1 MAHASKVYRVESV
14 SLSFD
19 RMLPTRMVVKA
30 KGITS
35 TPDWSEARLIPYIY
49 VSPPADGIQEC
60 DFVASP
66 PTEPVPAVLTP
77 VVAAAQ
83 IEAVPEWVV
92 GVRVYAAANR
102 VVQRI

>member
-1 MAHASKVYRVESV
+1 MGHASKIYRVESV

-35 TPDWSEARLIPYIY
+35 TPDWSGAKLIPYVY

-66 PTEPVPAVLTP
+66 PTDPVPAVLTP
-77 VVAAAQ
+77 VDAAAH

-102 VVQRI
+102 VVERI